1 MLIVGSFF
9 DYYVF
14 AIQQSKRMRLQTAS
28 MPDAQMAI
36 CVKTVQRTL
45 VHKYCHQGVLTFA
58 D

>member
-36 CVKTVQRTL
+36 CVKTVQRTF
-45 VHKYCHQGVLTFA
+45 VHKYCHC
-58 D
+58 